1 MTTLKLFRTHPLVKL
16 PEKQTTQSACFDL
29 SFQGY
34 FNNTY
39 EGYSQH
45 NKNFKRPM
53 NSQIVVQPGDRV
65 MVPTGLIFDIPEGY
79 SVRLHA
85 RSGASLKQGLVL
97 ANAEGVIDS
106 DYVNEVMVLVYN
118 ISQNQIVINAGDR
131 IAQAE
136 LVKDIEYSIC
146 ESAARPG
153 VKTNR
158 TGGMGST
165 GVSSVG
171 PTIIIKTEDD
181 NREIVPEKTKGK
193 VSKLPPKLPPKAP
206 PKVPTKK
213 AGRPKRV

>member
-1 MTTLKLFRTHPLVKL
+1 MTQLKIFRTHPSVKM
-16 PEKQTTQSACFDL
+16 PAKQTKQSACFDL
-29 SFQGY
+29 AFQGQGH
-34 FNNTY
+34 NTY

-45 NKNFKRPM
+45 NKNFKRVM
-53 NSQIVVQPGDRV
+53 NNQITINSGDRV
-65 MVPTGLIFDIPEGY
+65 MVPTGLIMDIPEGY

-106 DYVNEVMVLVYN
+106 DYVQEVMVLVHN
-118 ISQNQIVINAGDR
+118 ISQNQIVINVGDR

-136 LVKDIEYSIC
+136 LIKDAEYSIE
-146 ESAARPG
+146 ESVIRPG

-165 GVSSVG
+165 GVTSEG
-171 PTIIIKTEDD
+171 PTIVIKVDD
-181 NREIVPEKTKGK
+181 DKRKITPEKTKGK
-193 VSKLPPKLPPKAP
+193 VNKLPPKLPPKAP

-213 AGRPKRV
+213 AGRPKKT

>member
-1 MTTLKLFRTHPLVKL
+1 MTTLKIFKTHPSIKL
-16 PEKQTTQSACFDL
+16 PAKQTTQSACFDL

-34 FNNTY
+34 GHNTY
-39 EGYSQH
+39 EGYSQQ

-53 NSQIVVQPGDRV
+53 NNQIVIQPGDRV
-65 MVPTGLIFDIPEGY
+65 MVPTGLIMDIPEGF

-118 ISQNQIVINAGDR
+118 MSQNQITINSGDR

-136 LVKDIEYSIC
+136 LVEDIKYSIV
-146 ESAARPG
+146 ESATRPG

-158 TGGMGST
+158 KGGMGST
-165 GVSSVG
+165 GVSSDG
-171 PTIIIKTEDD
+171 PTIIIKVQEPPPVVPKSKDKKTPIKKAIA
-181 NREIVPEKTKGK
+181 NSEIPEKRGR
-193 VSKLPPKLPPKAP
+193 
-206 PKVPTKK
+206 
-213 AGRPKRV
+213 GRPKK

>member
-1 MTTLKLFRTHPLVKL
+1 M
-16 PEKQTTQSACFDL
+16 
-29 SFQGY
+29 
-34 FNNTY
+34 NN
-39 EGYSQH
+39 
-45 NKNFKRPM
+45 
-53 NSQIVVQPGDRV
+53 QIVVQPGDRV

-131 IAQAE
+131 IAQGE
-136 LVKDIEYSIC
+136 LVKDIEYSIS

-165 GVSSVG
+165 GVSSDG
-171 PTIIIKTEDD
+171 PTIVIQIPDD
-181 NREIVPEKTKGK
+181 DRKIEKTKSK

-206 PKVPTKK
+206 PKVPTRKP
-213 AGRPKRV
+213 GRPKKA